1 MNEEKNMKRKKLR
14 TKAKNAIALSL
25 AFALAISTVTP
36 AFTVE
41 AHQTEVQDIENQEV
55 EVQEGKVQESE
66 VQKVETQEIE
76 VTEDKDYVVYINI
89 EGETTNTANETVV
102 ESHKNGE
109 NTISQN
115 AVSENAV
122 SENNIILEENGTED
136 VEEENLGVCHKVDV
150 TDAADED
157 VEDVVATVDEQ

>member
-1 MNEEKNMKRKKLR
+1 M
-14 TKAKNAIALSL
+14 
-25 AFALAISTVTP
+25 
-36 AFTVE
+36 
-41 AHQTEVQDIENQEV
+41 Q
-55 EVQEGKVQESE
+55 
-66 VQKVETQEIE
+66 
-76 VTEDKDYVVYINI
+76 YINI

-150 TDAADED
+150 TDAAAKVQESIEKAEEMLTEDGAELVKDEETIIYTAD
-157 VEDVVATVDEQ
+157 LTQNEIQQLQESDAAIVVEENIELFGA